1 MYVSTNIFL
10 KALADIY
17 AIQNIVQISDLNF
30 LFEHSDFQKSKLD
43 PKMIETNKVILNVF
57 IFKRII

>member
-17 AIQNIVQISDLNF
+17 TIQNIVQISDLNF

-43 PKMIETNKVILNVF
+43 SKMIETNKVILNVF